1 MTEFSKASVPSEEN
15 SWIPLGERLLG
26 KFKKIIS
33 EDRNKE
39 ENKQKQNQE
48 KEQNFTVN
56 KTYKK
61 ATNIANQNLQKR
73 VQKRDNSELPFKIQP
88 GEKPVRIMSLM
99 GLEQVWQCL
108 LIEYDNDMIMIDAG
122 MEFAADE
129 DVLGADYVIPDISY
143 VKQNLHKLRGIL
155 LTHWHLDHIWALKD
169 ILPEL
174 ERPTIYTTPLT
185 LWIVKRSF
193 QSKDQMNK
201 IKYKIINPDIDI
213 VKLGVFTIEFVHV
226 NHNIPETMAMAIHTP
241 NGLIFNTADFKVDF
255 TPAIDKPAD
264 LSKIARIGNE
274 WVKLYI
280 WDSLG
285 TASRG
290 GTHKSEKEIWENLEK
305 VIKNID
311 WRVIVATFASNVGR
325 IMQLINAAVKNDRV
339 VFLAW
344 RSMVNNVEICKEL
357 GYIKTPPGMVRQLNE
372 EVEQMPDRRVMI
384 ICTWAQG
391 EEFSALARMARDE
404 HPQIKLRKWDTIMM
418 SSSVIPGNE
427 LQAAKMMDLL
437 VQKDVTLITNDDIDI
452 HASWHG
458 SVEDHKLFLN
468 LVNAEYVLPY
478 YMSPFHR
485 YAHKKLALDMG
496 RPEEKILMPNEN
508 WQIIEMY
515 KNGIRIADE
524 KIKLN
529 TVLIDG
535 KGKWHLSG
543 EYVVQARKIMAHD
556 GVLVL
561 TYKIDTNTKEIIW
574 NIQIE
579 SRWFVYSSEVKKVH
593 TLVVEYAR
601 SEYYKIL
608 KWLINNGIKP
618 EDIEVKDILKEIKK
632 RLEEFTAKHIWRV
645 PMIITTYVY
654 INRQGKKNQEQD
666 KSSPTEKNEETEDNK

>member
-15 SWIPLGERLLG
+15 SGIPLGERLLG

-33 EDRNKE
+33 DDRNTSEKSE
-39 ENKQKQNQE
+39 TKTKSNNQ
-48 KEQNFTVN
+48 FTVN

-61 ATNIANQNLQKR
+61 ASSIANQNLQR
-73 VQKRDNSELPFKIQP
+73 RTQKRENTETPFKIQP
-88 GEKPVRIMSLM
+88 GEKPVKIMSLM
-99 GLEQVWQCL
+99 WLEQVWQCL
-108 LIEYDNDMIMIDAG
+108 LIEYENDMIMIDAG

-155 LTHWHLDHIWALKD
+155 LTHGHLDHIWALKD

-193 QSKDQMNK
+193 QTKDQMDK

-213 VKLGVFTIEFVHV
+213 VKLWVFTIEFVHV

-290 GTHKSEKEIWENLEK
+290 GTNKSEKEIWENLEK

-311 WRVIVATFASNVGR
+311 GRVIVATFASNVGR
-325 IMQLINAAVKNDRV
+325 IMQLINAAVRNDRV

-372 EVEQMPDRRVMI
+372 EVEQMPDHRVMI
-384 ICTWAQG
+384 ICTGAQW

-485 YAHKKLALDMG
+485 YAHKKLALDMW
-496 RPEEKILMPNEN
+496 RPEDKILMPNEN
-508 WQIIEMY
+508 WQIIEIY
-515 KNGIRIADE
+515 KNGVRISPE
-524 KIKLN
+524 KIRLN

-535 KGKWHLSG
+535 KWKWHLSG

-601 SEYYKIL
+601 NEYYKIL
-608 KWLINNGIKP
+608 KSLVNQGINP

-654 INRQGKKNQEQD
+654 INRQSKPSSNWESKQTAEQ
-666 KSSPTEKNEETEDNK
+666 KEEKE